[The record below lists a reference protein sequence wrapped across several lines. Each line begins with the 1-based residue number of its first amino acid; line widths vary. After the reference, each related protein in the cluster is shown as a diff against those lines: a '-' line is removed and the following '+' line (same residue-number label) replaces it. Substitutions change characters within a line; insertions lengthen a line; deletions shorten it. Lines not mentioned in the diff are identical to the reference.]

1 MMLTPFDDDDDERWR
16 AAQGSE
22 QVSIAIASCVWVAVD
37 RVRVHVFGCSRG
49 QVSKPH
55 DDTEASVAW
64 RFDPAPYRCCALPTV
79 TRSGPMTTR
88 PRWL

>member
-1 MMLTPFDDDDDERWR
+1 
-16 AAQGSE
+16 
-22 QVSIAIASCVWVAVD
+22 
-37 RVRVHVFGCSRG
+37 VFGCSRG

-88 PRWL
+88 PRWLW